1 VLSTLLPGVQH
12 LQNIH
17 PLIVHFPIALL
28 PVAALFYLLAWLT
41 GKENYGWMA
50 LWLLGLGV
58 LGAAAAVASGLYG
71 AEGVMVA
78 PSVREHLL
86 VNHERIM
93 LGVLGLSIVAWVW
106 ALIARPMPRKGGV
119 VFLIL
124 LAILSAGLSAGAD
137 FGLRMVY
144 DYNAGGDAC
153 PQPIQFG
160 Q

>member
-1 VLSTLLPGVQH
+1 VLGTLLPGVQH

-28 PVAALFYLLAWLT
+28 PVAAVYYLIAGVT
-41 GKENYGWMA
+41 GKQSCGWTG
-50 LWLLGLGV
+50 LWLLGLGT

-93 LGVLGLSIVAWVW
+93 LAVLGLSVVMLVW
-106 ALIARPMPRKGGV
+106 ASLARPVPVRGGV
-119 VFLIL
+119 IFLIL
-124 LAILSAGLSAGAD
+124 LAILVASLTVGAD
-137 FGLRMVY
+137 FGVRMVY

-153 PQPIQFG
+153 PQPIDFNQ
-160 Q
+160 

>member
-1 VLSTLLPGVQH
+1 MLGTLLPGVQH

-28 PVAALFYLLAWLT
+28 PVSGLFYLLGWLT
-41 GKENYGWMA
+41 GKESCGWTA
-50 LWLLGLGV
+50 LWLLGLGT
-58 LGAAAAVASGLYG
+58 LGAAAAVATGLYG

-86 VNHERIM
+86 LVHERIM
-93 LGVLGLSIVAWVW
+93 LAVLGLSVVLLVW
-106 ALIARPMPRKGGV
+106 ASIARPMPSKGGV

-124 LAILSAGLSAGAD
+124 LAILSASLAAGAD

-144 DYNAGGDAC
+144 DYNAGGDA
-153 PQPIQFG
+153 
-160 Q
+160 